1 MIHYPTKTTH
11 YPTKPIRYSQNYK
24 LHFSQH
30 FFSELLLKVEVIKKK
45 QRYKMHLRIIL
56 ISLYIWSN
64 LSVRNVSFHNLEL
77 YPKATKCLQSYYCE
91 TFSSAVFTFSPLGQD
106 LLSPTTFCCTLTL
119 VSTFCT
125 IRENIS
131 ASL

>member
-1 MIHYPTKTTH
+1 VIHYPTETTH
-11 YPTKPIRYSQNYK
+11 YPRKPIHYSQNYK

-64 LSVRNVSFHNLEL
+64 LSVRNFSIHNLEL
-77 YPKATKCLQSYYCE
+77 YPKAMKSLQSYYCE
-91 TFSSAVFTFSPLGQD
+91 TFSSAVFIFSPLGQD
-106 LLSPTTFCCTLTL
+106 LLSPATSCCTLTL
-119 VSTFCT
+119 VSTFCR